1 MVRDNREAE
10 TEMERRRRRRKA
22 EKLRGLKRRRR
33 RLVLAILAV
42 LFLPIIGARIYF
54 GVNPVILKNS
64 VIDVELKDSVNLK
77 KNIRYVFAG
86 KASQVKI
93 TGSVDNTKEGDYRVT
108 YSWRGRKK
116 TVTVKVRDTK
126 PPVLEMKNSYT
137 VDLGGAFFA
146 QGGQGLSVAVSGG
159 DLLYVCHITFP
170 PIRSGRCEAPPTPA
184 HTARRWEP
192 CRATRPCLPYR
203 KRPCPWW
210 FSSKW
215 RWAGP

>member
-22 EKLRGLKRRRR
+22 EKLRGLKRR
-33 RLVLAILAV
+33 LVLAILAV
-42 LFLPIIGARIYF
+42 LFLPIVGARIYF

-108 YSWRGRKK
+108 YSWRGRK
-116 TVTVKVRDTK
+116 
-126 PPVLEMKNSYT
+126 
-137 VDLGGAFFA
+137 
-146 QGGQGLSVAVSGG
+146 
-159 DLLYVCHITFP
+159 
-170 PIRSGRCEAPPTPA
+170 
-184 HTARRWEP
+184 RR
-192 CRATRPCLPYR
+192 LQ
-203 KRPCPWW
+203 
-210 FSSKW
+210 
-215 RWAGP
+215 